1 MKVTVLS
8 KDEVANYKPE
18 KTLKQ
23 KPILIR
29 IKDKG
34 GWTTYPNI
42 RYINRYKSIFE
53 TEFLDIEV
61 LPHETERQR
70 IYKDEIFNE
79 QIALDLLD
87 FIQNNLKNTSE
98 IVIHCTA
105 GERRSK
111 AIGLVILSKI
121 LKDYKQYEQ
130 LSKNNA
136 FPRGND
142 MVYQILGQTYIES
155 KSRLAD

>member
-8 KDEVANYKPE
+8 KDEVVKYKPK
-18 KTLKQ
+18 KTLRQ

-29 IKDKG
+29 VNDKG
-34 GWTTYPNI
+34 IWTTYPNI
-42 RYINRYKSIFE
+42 QHMNRYKSVFE

-70 IYKDEIFNE
+70 IYKDEMFNE
-79 QIALDLLD
+79 QIALDLLK
-87 FIQNNLKNTSE
+87 FIKNNLKNTSE

-121 LKDYKQYEQ
+121 LKDYEQYEQ

-136 FPRGND
+136 FTKGNN
-142 MVYQILGQTYIES
+142 MVYQILSQTCIKY
-155 KSRLAD
+155 D

>member
-8 KDEVANYKPE
+8 KDDVVNYRPK
-18 KTLKQ
+18 KTLRQ

-34 GWTTYPNI
+34 VWTTYPNI
-42 RYINRYKSIFE
+42 RYINRYKSVFE

-61 LPHETERQR
+61 LPHEIERQR
-70 IYKDEIFNE
+70 IYKDEMFNE
-79 QIALDLLD
+79 QIALDLLK
-87 FIQNNLKNTSE
+87 FIQSNLENTSE

-111 AIGLVILSKI
+111 AIGLIILSHI

-130 LSKNNA
+130 LSKNND

-142 MVYQILGQTYIES
+142 MVYQIFGQTCIKYN
-155 KSRLAD
+155 

>member
-8 KDEVANYKPE
+8 KDEVANYKPK
-18 KTLKQ
+18 KTLRQ

-29 IKDKG
+29 VKDKG
-34 GWTTYPNI
+34 IWTTYPNI
-42 RYINRYKSIFE
+42 QHMNRYKSVFE

-61 LPHETERQR
+61 LPYETERQR
-70 IYKDEIFNE
+70 IYKDEMFNE
-79 QIALDLLD
+79 QIALGLLK
-87 FIQNNLKNTSE
+87 FIKNNLKNTRE

-136 FPRGND
+136 FPKGNN
-142 MVYQILGQTYIES
+142 MVYQILSQTCIKY
-155 KSRLAD
+155 D

>member
-1 MKVTVLS
+1 MKVTVLG
-8 KDEVANYKPE
+8 KDDVAKYKPK
-18 KTLKQ
+18 KTLRQ

-34 GWTTYPNI
+34 IWTTYPNI
-42 RYINRYKSIFE
+42 RHINRYKSVFD

-70 IYKDEIFNE
+70 IYKDEMFNE
-79 QIALDLLD
+79 RIALELLN
-87 FIQNNLKNTSE
+87 FIINNLKNTSE

-111 AIGLVILSKI
+111 ALGLVILSKI
-121 LKDYKQYEQ
+121 LKDYKQYEE
-130 LSKNNA
+130 LSKNND
-136 FPRGND
+136 FPRGNN
-142 MVYQILGQTYIES
+142 MVYQILSQTYI
-155 KSRLAD
+155 KYY

>member
-8 KDEVANYKPE
+8 KDEVANYKP
-18 KTLKQ
+18 KKMLRQ

-29 IKDKG
+29 VKG
-34 GWTTYPNI
+34 KGIWTTYPNI
-42 RYINRYKSIFE
+42 QHMNRYRSVFE

-70 IYKDEIFNE
+70 IYKDEMFNE
-79 QIALDLLD
+79 QIALELLR
-87 FIQNNLKNTSE
+87 FIKNNLKNTSE

-136 FPRGND
+136 FPKGNN
-142 MVYQILGQTYIES
+142 MVYQILSQTCIKY
-155 KSRLAD
+155 D

>member
-1 MKVTVLS
+1 MKVIVLS
-8 KDEVANYKPE
+8 KDEVVNYKPK
-18 KTLKQ
+18 KTLRQ

-34 GWTTYPNI
+34 IWTTYPNI
-42 RYINRYKSIFE
+42 RHMNRYKSVFE

-61 LPHETERQR
+61 LLYETERQR
-70 IYKDEIFNE
+70 IYKYEMFNE
-79 QIALDLLD
+79 QIALDLLK

-105 GERRSK
+105 GEHRSK

-136 FPRGND
+136 FPKGND
-142 MVYQILGQTYIES
+142 MVYQILGQTHIKY
-155 KSRLAD
+155 D

>member
-8 KDEVANYKPE
+8 KDEVAKYKPK
-18 KTLKQ
+18 KTLRQ

-29 IKDKG
+29 VKDKG
-34 GWTTYPNI
+34 IWTTYPNI
-42 RYINRYKSIFE
+42 QHMNRYKSVFE

-70 IYKDEIFNE
+70 IYKDEMFNE
-79 QIALDLLD
+79 KIALDLLK
-87 FIQNNLKNTSE
+87 FIQSNLKNTSE

-136 FPRGND
+136 FPKGNN
-142 MVYQILGQTYIES
+142 MVYQILGQTYI
-155 KSRLAD
+155 KYD

>member
-8 KDEVANYKPE
+8 KDEVANYKPK

-29 IKDKG
+29 IKDNG
-34 GWTTYPNI
+34 IWTTYPNI
-42 RYINRYKSIFE
+42 RHINRYKSVFE
-53 TEFLDIEV
+53 TSFLDIEV

-70 IYKDEIFNE
+70 IYKDEMFNE
-79 QIALDLLD
+79 QIALELLD
-87 FIQNNLKNTSE
+87 FIKNNLKNTSE

-111 AIGLVILSKI
+111 AIGLIILSHI

-130 LSKNNA
+130 LSKNND
-136 FPRGND
+136 FSRGNS
-142 MVYQILGQTYIES
+142 MVYQIFGQTCIKYN
-155 KSRLAD
+155 

>member
-8 KDEVANYKPE
+8 KDEVAKYKPK
-18 KTLKQ
+18 KTLRQ

-29 IKDKG
+29 VKDKG
-34 GWTTYPNI
+34 IWTTYPNI
-42 RYINRYKSIFE
+42 QHMNRYKSVFE

-70 IYKDEIFNE
+70 IYKDEMFNE
-79 QIALDLLD
+79 QIALDLLK
-87 FIQNNLKNTSE
+87 FIQSNLKNTSE

-136 FPRGND
+136 FPKGNN
-142 MVYQILGQTYIES
+142 MVYQILGQTYI
-155 KSRLAD
+155 KYD

>member
-8 KDEVANYKPE
+8 KDEVANYKP
-18 KTLKQ
+18 KKMLRQ

-29 IKDKG
+29 VKDKG
-34 GWTTYPNI
+34 IWTTYPNI
-42 RYINRYKSIFE
+42 QHMNRYRSVFE

-70 IYKDEIFNE
+70 IYKYEMFNE
-79 QIALDLLD
+79 QIALDLLK
-87 FIQNNLKNTSE
+87 FIKNNLKNTSE

-136 FPRGND
+136 FPKGND
-142 MVYQILGQTYIES
+142 MVYRILGQTYINHI
-155 KSRLAD
+155 

>member
-1 MKVTVLS
+1 MKITVLS
-8 KDEVANYKPE
+8 KDEVANYKPK

-34 GWTTYPNI
+34 IWTTYPNI
-42 RYINRYKSIFE
+42 RHINRYKSVFE
-53 TEFLDIEV
+53 TEFLDIEI
-61 LPHETERQR
+61 LPNDTERQR
-70 IYKDEIFNE
+70 IYKDEMFNE
-79 QIALDLLD
+79 QIALELLNY
-87 FIQNNLKNTSE
+87 IKNNLKNTSE

-136 FPRGND
+136 FPKGNN
-142 MVYQILGQTYIES
+142 MVYQILGQTYI
-155 KSRLAD
+155 KYD

>member
-8 KDEVANYKPE
+8 KDEVANYKPK
-18 KTLKQ
+18 KTLRQ

-34 GWTTYPNI
+34 IWTTYPNI
-42 RYINRYKSIFE
+42 QHINRYKSVFE
-53 TEFLDIEV
+53 TEFLDIEI

-70 IYKDEIFNE
+70 IYKDEMFNE
-79 QIALDLLD
+79 QIALDLLK
-87 FIQNNLKNTSE
+87 FIKNNLKNTSE

-121 LKDYKQYEQ
+121 LKDYEQYEQ

-136 FPRGND
+136 FPKGNN
-142 MVYQILGQTYIES
+142 MVYQILSQTCIKY
-155 KSRLAD
+155 D

>member
-8 KDEVANYKPE
+8 KDEVANYKPK
-18 KTLKQ
+18 KTLRQ

-34 GWTTYPNI
+34 IWTTYPNI
-42 RYINRYKSIFE
+42 RYINRYKSVFE

-61 LPHETERQR
+61 LPYETERQR
-70 IYKDEIFNE
+70 IYKDEMFNE
-79 QIALDLLD
+79 QIALDLLK
-87 FIQNNLKNTSE
+87 FIKNNLKNTSE
-98 IVIHCTA
+98 IVIHFTA

-111 AIGLVILSKI
+111 EVGLVILSKI

-136 FPRGND
+136 FPKGNN
-142 MVYQILGQTYIES
+142 MVYQILSQTCIKY
-155 KSRLAD
+155 D